1 MAQPPSIWYAP
12 PASHQLLAL
21 RPGAAEQPH
30 AAQPVA
36 GGHHVVGELGEQQ
49 GRGLWGG
56 GGSPLHSHPQTAG
69 LGHRAHSD
77 PLPKGSQPWS
87 GTRWLHPSTQRW
99 WDPPH
104 PATPIP
110 HPIVPPF
117 HLPLPPGVELAE
129 VFHVDGGAAPLC
141 CLFPAQGLEGQSCG
155 IITAPP
161 PHSLSTR
168 QLGESS
174 YASPSY
180 LTLIQGC
187 TRHSDAVIRSL
198 QQREL

>member
-1 MAQPPSIWYAP
+1 MASSKHPN
-12 PASHQLLAL
+12 
-21 RPGAAEQPH
+21 
-30 AAQPVA
+30 
-36 GGHHVVGELGEQQ
+36 VVG
-49 GRGLWGG
+49 
-56 GGSPLHSHPQTAG
+56 
-69 LGHRAHSD
+69 
-77 PLPKGSQPWS
+77 
-87 GTRWLHPSTQRW
+87 
-99 WDPPH
+99 PPH
-104 PATPIP
+104 PAAPIP

-141 CLFPAQGLEGQSCG
+141 CLFPAQGLEGQSRG

-168 QLGESS
+168 QPGESS

-198 QQREL
+198 QERAVTVGVWGPPGMATGTPRDWDRGRDGTH